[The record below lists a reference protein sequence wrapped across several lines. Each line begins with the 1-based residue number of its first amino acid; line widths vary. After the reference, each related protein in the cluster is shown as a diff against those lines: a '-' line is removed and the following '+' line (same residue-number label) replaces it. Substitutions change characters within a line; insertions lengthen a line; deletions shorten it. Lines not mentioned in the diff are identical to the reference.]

1 MWNAVLDEK
10 QAGIKIIGRNI
21 NNFRYAYDT
30 TLMAESEAELESFFL
45 RVKEK
50 TEKAGLK
57 LNFQNMKTMASSPI
71 TS

>member
-1 MWNAVLDEK
+1 
-10 QAGIKIIGRNI
+10 
-21 NNFRYAYDT
+21 
-30 TLMAESEAELESFFL
+30 MAESEAELESFFL